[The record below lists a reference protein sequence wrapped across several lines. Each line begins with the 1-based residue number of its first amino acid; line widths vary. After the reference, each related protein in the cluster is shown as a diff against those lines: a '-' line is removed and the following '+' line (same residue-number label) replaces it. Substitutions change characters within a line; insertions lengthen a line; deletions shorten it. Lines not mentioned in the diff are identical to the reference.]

1 MANNDLT
8 NEIMRT
14 LRRYTEEVIEKV
26 DEAAEQTASE
36 AVEKLKQTSP
46 RRAKNGGKYASSW
59 TKKKQGEK
67 WVVHNKKYYR
77 LTHLLEKGHA
87 KVNGGDRV
95 PARVHIAPVEQVA
108 IDDFIERVERA
119 VEG

>member
-67 WVVHNKKYYR
+67 WVVHNKKHYR

-87 KVNGGDRV
+87 KVNGGRV
-95 PARVHIAPVEQVA
+95 AAKVHIAPVEQVA